1 MAQTKV
7 SPNVKT
13 SSPLSGTGDSSNPI
27 SIDVDAL
34 KQQIGSGGLTAV
46 SVNSPLSGRGT
57 QDNPLS
63 LSIDSDA
70 FRVSGGSLTLANS
83 SSGSLSAWPVG
94 SIYYSMKDTSPASLI
109 GGSWSK
115 LNGARFIVTSGSHI
129 GQESSLASAGD
140 TGGSWIDVVNT
151 QGWLTTSLDIDSG
164 GVQKWHGA
172 PNKGSATWNSDA
184 QFNSQSVNWV
194 GTYGNKNG
202 MEVVGTLTVNTV
214 PQYLAVN
221 AWQRT
226 A

>member
-13 SSPLSGTGDSSNPI
+13 SSPLSGSGDSSNPI
-27 SIDVDAL
+27 TIDVDAL

-57 QDNPLS
+57 EDSPLG

-94 SIYYSMKDTSPASLI
+94 SIYYSMNRTSPASLI

-115 LNGARFIVTSGSHI
+115 LDNARFIVTSGDSI
-129 GQESSLASAGD
+129 GQSSGVAQAGD
-140 TGGSWIDVVNT
+140 TGGSWIDIVNT
-151 QGWLTTSLDIDSG
+151 KGWLTASIDVGSD

-172 PNKGSATWNSDA
+172 ANNNSATWNSDA
-184 QFNSQSVNWV
+184 QFNSQPVNWV

-202 MEVVGTLTVNTV
+202 MEVVGTLTIDTV
-214 PQYLAVN
+214 PSYLVVN